1 MYLRYPECTPPP
13 GAMCRQLAD
22 MLQLYVRLDSSHI
35 PTPDVATMALI
46 EIADRPKM
54 MTNPS
59 LMFFI
64 DVPHACVSWMLV
76 NLQTMVD
83 VLKDATEG
91 LEHRLFTSVIPVK
104 PPQDNQGQQPG
115 QQNLDESQQDSQHQ
129 RLGAFMI

>member
-104 PPQDNQGQQPG
+104 PLQDNQGQQPG
-115 QQNLDESQQDSQHQ
+115 QQNLDEGQ
-129 RLGAFMI
+129 

>member
-76 NLQTMVD
+76 NLHAMVD
-83 VLKDATEG
+83 VLKDATDG

-104 PPQDNQGQQPG
+104 APQEGQGQQPG
-115 QQNLDESQQDSQHQ
+115 QQNLDEGQ
-129 RLGAFMI
+129 

>member
-76 NLQTMVD
+76 NLHDMVE
-83 VLKDATEG
+83 VLKDATDG
-91 LEHRLFTSVIPVK
+91 LEHRLFTSVIPVNA
-104 PPQDNQGQQPG
+104 PQEGQGQQPG
-115 QQNLDESQQDSQHQ
+115 QQNLDEGQ
-129 RLGAFMI
+129 